1 MSFKP
6 LNKKSMTALILD
18 HLKKGKTITAVEA
31 AALWR
36 VRSLTRRI
44 SDIRAKGH
52 VILAEE
58 QKDTTGQK
66 YVRYSLVQA

>member
-6 LNKKSMTALILD
+6 LNKKSMNGLILE
-18 HLKKGKTITAVEA
+18 HLQKGKTITAVEA

-58 QKDTTGQK
+58 LKDSTGQK
-66 YVRYSLVQA
+66 YTRYSLVKP